1 MQSDL
6 LGAHAL
12 GLRNILII
20 TGDPPKLG
28 DYPDATAVFDVDSIG
43 LTNMVHRLN
52 RGADVGGNPIGAP
65 TSFCI
70 SVGVD
75 PGAPDLSREISRFEW
90 KVDAGA
96 EFAVTQPVFDLDTFF
111 KFLQRIEHVRIPI
124 FAGIWPLA
132 SYRNAEF
139 MNNEVPGVH
148 VPDPILERMRAAD
161 TKEAARAEGI
171 TIAREMLAALMPH
184 IQGVQISAPFARYQT
199 AIDVAEVIP
208 DSMRSGAGAD
218 SE

>member
-1 MQSDL
+1 
-6 LGAHAL
+6 
-12 GLRNILII
+12 
-20 TGDPPKLG
+20 
-28 DYPDATAVFDVDSIG
+28 
-43 LTNMVHRLN
+43 
-52 RGADVGGNPIGAP
+52 
-65 TSFCI
+65 
-70 SVGVD
+70 
-75 PGAPDLSREISRFEW
+75 
-90 KVDAGA
+90 
-96 EFAVTQPVFDLDTFF
+96 
-111 KFLQRIEHVRIPI
+111 
-124 FAGIWPLA
+124 
-132 SYRNAEF
+132 

-148 VPDPILERMRAAD
+148 VPEPILERMRAAD